1 MLKGERDMKSLIRN
15 AGLAKQGFDKIN
27 WVKEHMPVLNVLNE
41 ELSLTKPLIGKN
53 VVVTMHLEAKTAYLA
68 LVLKNAGAN
77 VAVTGSNPLST
88 QDDVA
93 AALVEQGVQVF
104 AWYNCTAAEYDDF
117 LHKALDT
124 KPDIIVDDGGDL
136 VSLLHGERSEL
147 ADNIIG
153 GSEET
158 TTGVLR
164 LKALAQS
171 GRLKFPMMAVNDAY
185 CKYLFDNRYGTGQST
200 WDGIMRTT
208 NLTIT
213 GKTVV
218 VAGYGWC
225 GKGVAMRAKGL
236 GANVIVTEIDP
247 IKAIEAVFDGF
258 RVMTMEEAA
267 KLGDIF
273 VTLTGCKDVIRREHY
288 EVMKTGAILANAGHF
303 DVEINKD
310 DLTEVAISNR
320 IVRKNI
326 QEFIMADGRK
336 VYLLAEGRLV
346 NLAAGD
352 GHPTEIMDLS
362 FAMQALAVLHIVENH
377 RQMKNE
383 VYNVSDELNAK
394 VAHIKLKAM
403 DISIDSLTKEQIDY
417 LQQA

>member
-1 MLKGERDMKSLIRN
+1 MESMIRDIK
-15 AGLAKQGFDKIN
+15 LAPQGHDKIN
-27 WVKEHMPVLNVLNE
+27 WVKEFMPVLNVLNE
-41 ELSLTKPLIGKN
+41 DLSKSKPLRGKN
-53 VVVTMHLEAKTAYLA
+53 IVVTMHLEAKTAYLA
-68 LVLKNAGAN
+68 LVLQNAGAN
-77 VAVTGSNPLST
+77 VTVTGSNPLST

-93 AALVEQGVQVF
+93 AALVEKGIKVF
-104 AWYNCTAAEYDDF
+104 AWYNTTEGEYETF

-147 ADNIIG
+147 LPNILG

-158 TTGVLR
+158 TTGVIRLR
-164 LKALAQS
+164 SLAAE
-171 GRLKFPMMAVNDAY
+171 GRLKFPMIAVNDAY

-208 NLTIT
+208 NLTVT

-236 GANVIVTEIDP
+236 GANVIITEVDP

-258 RVMTMEEAA
+258 RVMSMEEAA
-267 KLGDIF
+267 KFGDIF
-273 VTLTGCKDVIRREHY
+273 VTLTGCKHVICGEHIA
-288 EVMKTGAILANAGHF
+288 VMKSGAILANAGHF
-303 DVEINKD
+303 DLEINKEHLE
-310 DLTEVAISNR
+310 DLAVSKRT
-320 IVRKNI
+320 VRKNI
-326 QEFIMADGRK
+326 EEFVMADKRK
-336 VYLLAEGRLV
+336 IYLLAEGRLV

-362 FAMQALAVLHIVENH
+362 FAMQALAVLHILEH
-377 RQMKNE
+377 HKEMPNE
-383 VYNVSDELNAK
+383 VFNFPDEVNAR
-394 VAHIKLKAM
+394 VARLKLQALGIRIDTLTDEQKA
-403 DISIDSLTKEQIDY
+403 Y
-417 LQQA
+417 LGQD